1 MKIKKI
7 YIFIIFFLLSILG
20 TYYFNSSKINYTS
33 KTEVITEDNNKVIT
47 EDNNRVITED
57 NNKEKGAEDEETVS
71 SSNTLEN
78 VSYSSKDIKGNEYLI
93 FADKGEIDFSDKNI
107 IFLKKVRAII
117 KLKNSNN
124 IEITSDFGKYN
135 ANNFDTIFSKNV
147 IVTYLDNK
155 IESEYLDFSIDR
167 NSMII
172 SKEVIF
178 TNLENT
184 LKADVI
190 EMNLDTKVSK
200 IYMYKNK
207 DKVIITNNKNGNN

>member
-1 MKIKKI
+1 MKIKKK
-7 YIFIIFFLLSILG
+7 YTFILFFLLLILG
-20 TYYFNSSKINYTS
+20 IYYFNNLKINNTSKI
-33 KTEVITEDNNKVIT
+33 EVITKVTEENNMEQV
-47 EDNNRVITED
+47 
-57 NNKEKGAEDEETVS
+57 AENEETIS

-107 IFLKKVRAII
+107 IFLNKVRAII

-167 NSMII
+167 NSMVI

-190 EMNLDTKVSK
+190 EMNLDTKDSK
-200 IYMYKNK
+200 IYMYQNT
-207 DKVIITNNKNGNN
+207 DKVIIKNNKKWQ

>member
-7 YIFIIFFLLSILG
+7 YIFIIFFLLLILG
-20 TYYFNSSKINYTS
+20 TYYFNSSKINNIS
-33 KTEVITEDNNKVIT
+33 KTELII
-47 EDNNRVITED
+47 ED
-57 NNKEKGAEDEETVS
+57 NNKEKVAENEETIGS
-71 SSNTLEN
+71 LNTLED

-107 IFLKKVRAII
+107 IFLNKVRAII

-155 IESEYLDFSIDR
+155 IESEYLDFSINR
-167 NSMII
+167 NSMVI

-190 EMNLDTKVSK
+190 EMNLDTKDSK
-200 IYMYKNK
+200 IYMYQNK
-207 DKVIITNNKNGNN
+207 DKVIIKNNKNGDN

>member
-1 MKIKKI
+1 MKIKKN
-7 YIFIIFFLLSILG
+7 YLFILFFLLLILG
-20 TYYFNSSKINYTS
+20 IYYFNNLKINNTSKI
-33 KTEVITEDNNKVIT
+33 EVISDDTKENNI
-47 EDNNRVITED
+47 
-57 NNKEKGAEDEETVS
+57 EKIGENEETIS
-71 SSNTLEN
+71 SSNTLES

-107 IFLKKVRAII
+107 IFLNNVRAII

-167 NSMII
+167 NSMVI

-184 LKADVI
+184 LEADVI
-190 EMNLDTKVSK
+190 EMNLDTKDSK
-200 IYMYKNK
+200 IYMYQNI
-207 DKVIITNNKNGNN
+207 DKVIIKNNKNGNN

>member
-1 MKIKKI
+1 MKIKKV
-7 YIFIIFFLLSILG
+7 YFFVIFFLFLILG
-20 TYYFNSSKINYTS
+20 FFYLNKLKINNASKIQANIENNNMENV
-33 KTEVITEDNNKVIT
+33 TENEQTASI
-47 EDNNRVITED
+47 
-57 NNKEKGAEDEETVS
+57 
-71 SSNTLEN
+71 SNTLDN
-78 VSYSSKDIKGNEYLI
+78 VSYSSKDLSGNEYLI
-93 FADKGEIDFSDKNI
+93 FANKGEIDFSDKNI
-107 IFLKKVRAII
+107 IFLTKVTAMI

-124 IEITSDFGKYN
+124 IEISSDFGKYN

-172 SKEVIF
+172 SKKVIF

-190 EMNLDTKVSK
+190 EMNLDTKDSK
-200 IYMYKNK
+200 IYMYKKK

>member
-1 MKIKKI
+1 M
-7 YIFIIFFLLSILG
+7 
-20 TYYFNSSKINYTS
+20 
-33 KTEVITEDNNKVIT
+33 
-47 EDNNRVITED
+47 
-57 NNKEKGAEDEETVS
+57 
-71 SSNTLEN
+71 
-78 VSYSSKDIKGNEYLI
+78 SYSSKDIKGNEYLI

-107 IFLKKVRAII
+107 IFLNNVRAII

-167 NSMII
+167 NSMVI

-184 LKADVI
+184 LEADVI
-190 EMNLDTKVSK
+190 EMNLDTKDSK
-200 IYMYKNK
+200 IYMYQNK
-207 DKVIITNNKNGNN
+207 DKVIINFV

>member
-7 YIFIIFFLLSILG
+7 YIFIIFFLLLILG
-20 TYYFNSSKINYTS
+20 AYYFNNSKINNTS
-33 KTEVITEDNNKVIT
+33 KTEVSTEDN
-47 EDNNRVITED
+47 D
-57 NNKEKGAEDEETVS
+57 KEKVAENEETVS
-71 SSNTLEN
+71 SSNMLEN
-78 VSYSSKDIKGNEYLI
+78 VSYSSRDIKGNEYLI
-93 FADKGEIDFSDKNI
+93 FADKGEIEFSDKNI
-107 IFLKKVRAII
+107 IFLKKVRAVI

-190 EMNLDTKVSK
+190 EMNLDTKDSK
-200 IYMYKNK
+200 IYMHQNK
-207 DKVIITNNKNGNN
+207 DKVIIMNKKNGNN

>member
-7 YIFIIFFLLSILG
+7 YIFIIFFLLLILG
-20 TYYFNSSKINYTS
+20 TYYFNSSKINNTS

-107 IFLKKVRAII
+107 IFLKKVRAVI

-124 IEITSDFGKYN
+124 IEIISDFGKYN
-135 ANNFDTIFSKNV
+135 SNNFDTIFSKNV

-172 SKEVIF
+172 SKEVIY
-178 TNLENT
+178 NLQGT
-184 LKADVI
+184 LK
-190 EMNLDTKVSK
+190 
-200 IYMYKNK
+200 
-207 DKVIITNNKNGNN
+207 

>member
-1 MKIKKI
+1 M
-7 YIFIIFFLLSILG
+7 ILG
-20 TYYFNSSKINYTS
+20 IIYLNNVKINNIS
-33 KTEVITEDNNKVIT
+33 KKDRNTEINNIEIV
-47 EDNNRVITED
+47 
-57 NNKEKGAEDEETVS
+57 AEDKENLT
-71 SSNTLEN
+71 SSNTLED
-78 VSYSSKDIKGNEYLI
+78 VSYSSKDIGGNEYLI
-93 FADKGEIDFSDKNI
+93 FANKGEIDFSDKNI
-107 IFLKKVRAII
+107 IFLTKVRAII

-124 IEITSDFGKYN
+124 IEIASDFGKYN

-155 IESEYLDFSIDR
+155 IESEYLDFSVDR
-167 NSMII
+167 KKMII

-190 EMNLDTKVSK
+190 EMNLDTKDSK
-200 IYMYKNK
+200 IYMHKNK

>member
-1 MKIKKI
+1 MKIKKN
-7 YIFIIFFLLSILG
+7 YLFILFFLLLILG
-20 TYYFNSSKINYTS
+20 IYYFNNLKINNTSKI
-33 KTEVITEDNNKVIT
+33 EVISDDTEENNI
-47 EDNNRVITED
+47 
-57 NNKEKGAEDEETVS
+57 EKIGENEETIS
-71 SSNTLEN
+71 SSNTLES
-78 VSYSSKDIKGNEYLI
+78 VSYSSKDIRGNEYLI

-107 IFLKKVRAII
+107 IFLNNVRAII

-167 NSMII
+167 NSMVI

-184 LKADVI
+184 LEADVI
-190 EMNLDTKVSK
+190 EMNLDTKDSK
-200 IYMYKNK
+200 IYMHQNK
-207 DKVIITNNKNGNN
+207 DKVIIKNNKNGNN

>member
-1 MKIKKI
+1 M
-7 YIFIIFFLLSILG
+7 
-20 TYYFNSSKINYTS
+20 
-33 KTEVITEDNNKVIT
+33 
-47 EDNNRVITED
+47 
-57 NNKEKGAEDEETVS
+57 
-71 SSNTLEN
+71 
-78 VSYSSKDIKGNEYLI
+78 
-93 FADKGEIDFSDKNI
+93 
-107 IFLKKVRAII
+107 I

-124 IEITSDFGKYN
+124 IEISSDFGKYN

-172 SKEVIF
+172 SKKVIF

-190 EMNLDTKVSK
+190 EMNLDTKDSK
-200 IYMYKNK
+200 IYMYKKK

>member
-7 YIFIIFFLLSILG
+7 YIFIIFFSLLIIG
-20 TYYFNSSKINYTS
+20 NIYFNNLNINNATKIDRNIEK
-33 KTEVITEDNNKVIT
+33 KTEKIAE
-47 EDNNRVITED
+47 
-57 NNKEKGAEDEETVS
+57 NKENLTSV
-71 SSNTLEN
+71 NTLDN
-78 VSYSSKDIKGNEYLI
+78 VSYSSKDLKGNEYLI
-93 FADKGEIDFSDKNI
+93 FANKGEIDFSDKNI
-107 IFLKKVRAII
+107 IFLTKVRAII

-124 IEITSDFGKYN
+124 IEIASDFGKYN

-155 IESEYLDFSIDR
+155 INSEYLDFSIDR

-172 SKEVIF
+172 SNEVTF

-190 EMNLDTKVSK
+190 EMNLDTKDSK
-200 IYMYKNK
+200 IYMHKNK
-207 DKVIITNNKNGNN
+207 EKVIITNNKNGNN

>member
-7 YIFIIFFLLSILG
+7 YIFIIFFLLLILG
-20 TYYFNSSKINYTS
+20 TYYFNSSKINNNP
-33 KTEVITEDNNKVIT
+33 KTKVVTEENDKDKVT
-47 EDNNRVITED
+47 EN
-57 NNKEKGAEDEETVS
+57 EETAS

-93 FADKGEIDFSDKNI
+93 FADKGEIEFSDKNI
-107 IFLKKVRAII
+107 IFLKKVRAVI

-155 IESEYLDFSIDR
+155 IKSEYLDFSIDR

-172 SKEVIF
+172 SKEVYF

-190 EMNLDTKVSK
+190 EMNLDTKDSK
-200 IYMYKNK
+200 IYMYQNK

>member
-7 YIFIIFFLLSILG
+7 YIFIIFFSLLIIG
-20 TYYFNSSKINYTS
+20 NIYFNNLNINNATKIDRNIEK
-33 KTEVITEDNNKVIT
+33 KTEKVA
-47 EDNNRVITED
+47 E
-57 NNKEKGAEDEETVS
+57 NKENLTSV
-71 SSNTLEN
+71 NTLDN
-78 VSYSSKDIKGNEYLI
+78 VSYSSKDLKGNEYLI
-93 FADKGEIDFSDKNI
+93 FANKGEIDFSDKNI
-107 IFLKKVRAII
+107 IFLTKVRAII

-124 IEITSDFGKYN
+124 IEIASDFGKYN

-155 IESEYLDFSIDR
+155 INSEYLDFSIDR

-172 SKEVIF
+172 SNEVTF

-190 EMNLDTKVSK
+190 EMNLDTKDSK
-200 IYMYKNK
+200 IYMHKNK
-207 DKVIITNNKNGNN
+207 EKVIITNNKNGNN

>member
-1 MKIKKI
+1 MKIKKK
-7 YIFIIFFLLSILG
+7 YLFTLFFLFLILG
-20 TYYFNSSKINYTS
+20 IYYFNNLKINNTSKI
-33 KTEVITEDNNKVIT
+33 EVISDDTEENNV
-47 EDNNRVITED
+47 
-57 NNKEKGAEDEETVS
+57 EKIGENEETIS
-71 SSNTLEN
+71 SSNTLES

-107 IFLKKVRAII
+107 IFLKNVRAII

-155 IESEYLDFSIDR
+155 IKSEYLDFSIDR
-167 NSMII
+167 NSMVI

-184 LKADVI
+184 LEADVI
-190 EMNLDTKVSK
+190 EMNLDTKDSK
-200 IYMYKNK
+200 IYMHQNI
-207 DKVIITNNKNGNN
+207 DKVIIKNNKNGNN

>member
-7 YIFIIFFLLSILG
+7 YIFIIFFLLLILG
-20 TYYFNSSKINYTS
+20 AYYFNNSKINNTS
-33 KTEVITEDNNKVIT
+33 KTEVSTEDN
-47 EDNNRVITED
+47 D
-57 NNKEKGAEDEETVS
+57 KEKVAENEESVS

-93 FADKGEIDFSDKNI
+93 FADKGEIEFSDKNI
-107 IFLKKVRAII
+107 IFLKKVRAVI

-190 EMNLDTKVSK
+190 EMNLDTKDSK
-200 IYMYKNK
+200 IYMYQNK
-207 DKVIITNNKNGNN
+207 DKVIIKNKKNGNN